1 MGQWI
6 VCSDELVNCLQWVTE
21 LFAVMGHCNVCSDG
35 SLNCLQWWVIELFTV
50 MGHWIVC
57 SDGSLNCLQLWVT
70 DTQLRI
76 HTSISFY
83 FGSVVFGASD
93 TKWYHV
99 NLSSQLRQR
108 PGIRAVRDLIS
119 INCIRM
125 KEKTGRAPVDN
136 LWMQVIDDWLIYAV
150 PLKQYII
157 YNVSCRCRFSLW
169 SIIYAFMRLL
179 HAMSAPGSPR
189 VRSNLPKF
197 SKL

>member
-1 MGQWI
+1 
-6 VCSDELVNCLQWVTE
+6 
-21 LFAVMGHCNVCSDG
+21 
-35 SLNCLQWWVIELFTV
+35 

-57 SDGSLNCLQLWVT
+57 SDGSLNFLQLWVT

-83 FGSVVFGASD
+83 FGSVVFGARD

-99 NLSSQLRQR
+99 NLSSQLQRR
-108 PGIRAVRDLIS
+108 PGICAVRDLIS

-157 YNVSCRCRFSLW
+157 YDVSCRCRFSLW
-169 SIIYAFMRLL
+169 SIIMHLWDYFMPGLRLD
-179 HAMSAPGSPR
+179 PR
-189 VRSNLPKF
+189 GAVQTFRNFQNYNAHILLGFVNFRVSSLQF
-197 SKL
+197 HSW